1 MFAGGGGG
9 SRQSGGGGGGGG
21 VYNHQIRPFFRS
33 ADPLE
38 V

>member
-1 MFAGGGGG
+1 MFAGGGG
-9 SRQSGGGGGGGG
+9 SRRSGGGGGV
-21 VYNHQIRPFFRS
+21 VYNHQIRPLFRS